1 MILLSSH
8 LAHMVKWKI
17 KLLVGLSAMPLVI
30 IMLSA
35 SCGRN
40 SSGSIVL
47 KDTVQPPKSFT
58 LMFYNVENLFD
69 IYDNPKT
76 MDEDFTPEGKLNWT
90 DERYQDK
97 LFKIAEVVE
106 AIPGELPAF
115 VGLAEI
121 ENKKVL
127 DELVKQNKLLSARYV
142 VIHQDSPD
150 ERGIDVAA
158 LVDTSILKVDYFNYT
173 RINLPD
179 KTDPDTRELLY
190 VRCKAGNEM
199 LHYYV
204 NHWPSRGGGQQES
217 EFKRVAVANV
227 LHSQV
232 KKLLKANK
240 DARII
245 IMGDFND
252 HPNDKSIA
260 NVLNAGTSKDSFLYN
275 YMLDYHLAG
284 KGSYWFKGEW
294 GALDQ
299 FITSPIIKF
308 GKDGYT
314 AENASFFN
322 DRMIMFMDS
331 RGEQRPNRT
340 YAGEKYT
347 AGYSDHLPIYMQLT
361 LR

>member
-1 MILLSSH
+1 MVNLKRNLLASLSSSM
-8 LAHMVKWKI
+8 LMA
-17 KLLVGLSAMPLVI
+17 LL
-30 IMLSA
+30 LSA
-35 SCGRN
+35 SCGSN
-40 SSGSIVL
+40 SSGSITATDEKPVA
-47 KDTVQPPKSFT
+47 QSFT

-76 MDEDFTPEGKLNWT
+76 KDEDFTPEGKLNWT
-90 DERYQDK
+90 EERYQDK
-97 LFKIAEVVE
+97 LFKIAEVVD

-127 DELVKQNKLLSARYV
+127 DDLVKQNKLLSAKYV

-158 LVDTSILKVDYFNYT
+158 LVDTSILKIDHFNYT
-173 RINLPD
+173 KINLPD
-179 KTDPDTRELLY
+179 KADPDTRELLY
-190 VRCKAGNEM
+190 VRCKTGNETI
-199 LHYYV
+199 HYYV

-232 KKLLKANK
+232 KKLLNRDK

-260 NVLNAGTSKDSFLYN
+260 TVLDAGTSKDNLLYN
-275 YMLDYHLAG
+275 YMYDHHAAV
-284 KGSYWFKGEW
+284 KGSYWYKGEW

-299 FITSPIIKF
+299 FITSPSVKF
-308 GKDGYT
+308 GKSGYV
-314 AENASFFN
+314 AESASFYK
-322 DRMIMFMDS
+322 DSMVMFT
-331 RGEQRPNRT
+331 GNQGQQRPNRT

-347 AGYSDHLPIYMQLT
+347 AGYSDHLPIYMQLNY
-361 LR
+361 R